1 MLDNEEKAAFLQSIE
16 QVRQRVTRHLGPA
29 PHAEQVIGFVSS
41 LHASVDKVVQKADE
55 RGLSTDCKAGCAYC
69 CSVRVETSPAEV
81 FLIAR
86 ELRKRPVHQL
96 NSLRHRLKQHVAAT
110 DALGGD
116 VVRIDC
122 AFLDTNLC
130 AIYPLRP
137 ATCRKAHSVV
147 RECCE
152 KMEPEIPHHLD
163 ILLSAEALIKGT
175 GDAYRDCQLDAS
187 PLELCRAVL
196 LALSDESAE
205 SRWSRGE
212 LVFSGDQ

>member
-1 MLDNEEKAAFLQSIE
+1 MLDNEEKAAFLKSIE
-16 QVRQRVTRHLGPA
+16 QVRQRVAGYLGPA
-29 PHAEQVIGFVSS
+29 PRAGHAVRFVSS
-41 LHASVDKVVQKADE
+41 LHESIDKVVQKADE

-69 CSVRVETSPAEV
+69 CNVRVETSPAEV

-96 NSLRHRLKQHVAAT
+96 NILRHRLKQHVAAT
-110 DALGGD
+110 DAPGGD
-116 VVRIDC
+116 VARIDC
-122 AFLDTNLC
+122 AFLDRNLC

-163 ILLSAEALIKGT
+163 ILLGAEALIKGT

-187 PLELCRAVL
+187 PLELCRGVL
-196 LALSDESAE
+196 LALSDDGAE

-212 LVFSGDQ
+212 FVFSGDQ